1 MGKSRKT
8 PAPRPQSRPNEIYL
22 TRSKPVSVYQ
32 NRVRKLVTE
41 GYSEVIL
48 HGLGM
53 AIPATVALAAAL
65 QSEFASIDLQT
76 NTVQVIDEGEQAS
89 RKLRPVSAL
98 HVRLV
103 KD

>member
-22 TRSKPVSVYQ
+22 TRSKPLSVYQ

-41 GYSEVIL
+41 GYNEVIL

-53 AIPATVALAAAL
+53 AIPAAVALAAAL
-65 QSEFASIDLQT
+65 KPEFASVTLQT
-76 NTVQVIDEGEQAS
+76 STVQVIDEGGEEG

-98 HVRLV
+98 HIRLV

>member
-22 TRSKPVSVYQ
+22 TRAKPLAVYQ

-41 GYSEVIL
+41 SYKTVIL

-65 QSEFASIDLQT
+65 QPEFASIELQT
-76 NTVQVIDEGEQAS
+76 STVQVVDEGEGDS

-98 HVRLV
+98 QIKLV